1 MIELPD
7 GHYDVFIID
16 AEKFADESTRVD
28 LTIISGPRKGDVVS
42 LRATRMSR
50 DAIEIL
56 GLPATL
62 HVVNGE
68 PRVAFDDERDGE

>member
-7 GHYDVFIID
+7 GSYDVFIID

-28 LTIISGPRKGDVVS
+28 LTIVSGANKGDIVS
-42 LRATRMSR
+42 VRATRISR
-50 DAIEIL
+50 DALELL

-68 PRVAFDDERDGE
+68 PRVVFDDHVDDR